1 MSEHYGAIAFTRQVR
16 EVQKEHGS
24 EDFYGRRADRGS
36 GRPGR
41 DPLGDPEREFLGRQ
55 DGFYLA
61 SVGETGWP
69 YVQYRGGP
77 PGFLRVV
84 DSHTVGWADFRGNL
98 QYVSV
103 GNVAGTDRVAII
115 VMDYAQKRRLKLY
128 GRATVYAAD
137 PDSAHAHALEV
148 PGYDAEVER
157 HVLVTVD
164 AFDWNCPQ
172 HITARFTTGQV
183 RGIVDPL
190 RAQIDEL
197 NTEVARLGSML
208 AARTGAEAAANV
220 VVHHTDG
227 LHPRVDAG
235 RADEPNPASLQ
246 HLCERDGLG
255 APGRH

>member
-16 EVQKEHGS
+16 EVQKEYGS

-77 PGFLRVV
+77 PGFLKVV

-128 GRATVYAAD
+128 GHASVHTAD
-137 PDSAHAHALEV
+137 PDSEHALDV

-172 HITARFTTGQV
+172 HITARFTEREIEQAI
-183 RGIVDPL
+183 RPL
-190 RAQIDEL
+190 QERMAEL
-197 NTEVARLGSML
+197 QAESEALRLRLEQPG
-208 AARTGAEAAANV
+208 EA
-220 VVHHTDG
+220 
-227 LHPRVDAG
+227 
-235 RADEPNPASLQ
+235 
-246 HLCERDGLG
+246 
-255 APGRH
+255 